1 MYSAELLFDVPD
13 EHTTIWRYMDFTKF
27 VSLLDK
33 KALYFTR
40 SDKFDDKFEGAI
52 PKLTIKAR
60 EAEVLGLETHLAEE
74 TLKVMSQGSRKVR
87 EWIFVNCWHINT
99 IESAAMWEQYGQKN
113 KGIAIR
119 STFARLRDSLSSS
132 NHIMHIGM
140 MNYIDYTKDMI
151 PDGNAFHAL
160 FCKRRSFEHEHELR
174 AVFLKPSVTNDSPS
188 GLDISCE
195 LNILIDK
202 IFVSP
207 ESPNWY
213 RQLVNSILQKYG
225 LDREAKRSKLDEDP
239 FY

>member
-40 SDKFDDKFEGAI
+40 SDKFDDTFEGAI

-113 KGIAIR
+113 KGIAIQ

-140 MNYIDYTKDMI
+140 MNYIDYAKDMI

>member
-1 MYSAELLFDVPD
+1 MYSAKPSFDMPD

-52 PKLTIKAR
+52 PKPTVKAR
-60 EAEVLGLETHLAEE
+60 EFEVLGLETHLAEE
-74 TLKVMSQGSRKVR
+74 VLKVMSQGSRKVR
-87 EWIFVNCWHINT
+87 EWIFVNCWHINS

-119 STFARLRDSLSSS
+119 STFAKLRDSLSSPDYD
-132 NHIMHIGM
+132 MQIGM
-140 MNYIDYTKDMI
+140 VNYIDYDRDII
-151 PDGNAFHAL
+151 PDGNVFHAI
-160 FCKRRSFEHEHELR
+160 FCKRRSFKHEHELR
-174 AVFLKPSVTNDSPS
+174 AALLKPSETSDLQT
-188 GLDISCE
+188 GLNISCN
-195 LNILIDK
+195 LGILIAE

-213 RQLVNSILQKYG
+213 QELVNSILQKYG
-225 LDREAKRSKLDEDP
+225 LDREAKRSNLDEDP
-239 FY
+239 LY

>member
-140 MNYIDYTKDMI
+140 MNYIDYAKDMI